1 MSNFKFIFEPVKKV
15 KEALE
20 KKTQKEIAIL
30 NIEINRNNEEI
41 TSIEDEKR
49 KNKLTEMATMT
60 AGDLFSNRSYQ
71 KQLDRKIE
79 ERLKDIDDL
88 NVKKDKKTDEL
99 VIRAKEKKIF
109 TTLEEIH
116 KDNFIKEENKVDIK
130 IVNEIAVQ
138 KFARKENEE

>member
-20 KKTQKEIAIL
+20 KKTQKEIALL
-30 NIEINRNNEEI
+30 NLEINKNNEEI
-41 TSIEDEKR
+41 GNFEEEKR
-49 KNKLTEMATMT
+49 KNKLNDMITMT

-71 KQLDRKIE
+71 KQLDKKIE
-79 ERLKDIDDL
+79 EKLKDIDDL
-88 NVKKDKKTDEL
+88 NVKKEKKTTEL
-99 VIRAKEKKIF
+99 VLRAKEKKIF

-116 KDNFIKEENKVDIK
+116 KDNFIQEENKIDNK

-138 KFARKENEE
+138 KFARKGNEE